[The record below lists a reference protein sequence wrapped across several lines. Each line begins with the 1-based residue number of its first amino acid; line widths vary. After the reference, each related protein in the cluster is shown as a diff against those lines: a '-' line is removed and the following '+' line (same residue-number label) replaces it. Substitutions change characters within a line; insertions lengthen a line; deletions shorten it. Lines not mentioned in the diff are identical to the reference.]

1 MTIWTDNDIVRML
14 IDNPDLRD
22 AQRKAQALKN
32 DDEEWV
38 SDNKPSI
45 KPAKPSKLPAK
56 ASINLSEA
64 EFQVQVIELL
74 HLFGWKVAHFR
85 KARIR
90 VKGVETYR
98 TPVGADGA
106 GWPDILA
113 VRGGHIIA
121 AELKSEQGKLT
132 KEQYD
137 WLEALGRTG
146 IEVYIWRPSD
156 YEAIE
161 KLLVRLAR

>member
-1 MTIWTDNDIVRML
+1 MTTQRYPVSQDVFGKADPSQRQYLIVENDNL
-14 IDNPDLRD
+14 PTKPTKPLKL
-22 AQRKAQALKN
+22 KAQ
-32 DDEEWV
+32 
-38 SDNKPSI
+38 
-45 KPAKPSKLPAK
+45 

-64 EFQVQVIELL
+64 EFQKQIITLF